1 MENSKS
7 CCSLPISLHQ
17 RTGLAS
23 KSITHL
29 FFPISSRKTRRMIEM
44 IPDLYRNISWLPA
57 PAGGGKLLYS
67 IRFYSPADAFT
78 NGEYVFPT
86 VETIDAITA

>member
-1 MENSKS
+1 MQKILEE
-7 CCSLPISLHQ
+7 
-17 RTGLAS
+17 
-23 KSITHL
+23 ITN
-29 FFPISSRKTRRMIEM
+29 
-44 IPDLYRNISWLPA
+44 LYGRVSWLPG

-86 VETIDAITA
+86 VETIDAIVA

>member
-1 MENSKS
+1 
-7 CCSLPISLHQ
+7 
-17 RTGLAS
+17 
-23 KSITHL
+23 
-29 FFPISSRKTRRMIEM
+29 MIEM